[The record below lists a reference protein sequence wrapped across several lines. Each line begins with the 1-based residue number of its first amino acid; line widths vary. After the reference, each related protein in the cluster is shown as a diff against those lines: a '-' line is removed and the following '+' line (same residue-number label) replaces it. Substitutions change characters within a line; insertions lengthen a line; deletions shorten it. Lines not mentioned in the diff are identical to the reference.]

1 MIPQCCSDCLDTP
14 CVSMAE
20 VIKASA
26 PVTSS
31 QGQVTQ
37 ENNVELTAIN
47 EEFNQCIQQLKDA
60 VKVRVLKAQKSSLFI
75 VNLECIIVAGLYFC
89 NIEAIIP
96 T

>member
-1 MIPQCCSDCLDTP
+1 
-14 CVSMAE
+14 MAE

-37 ENNVELTAIN
+37 EDNGSENNVELTAIN